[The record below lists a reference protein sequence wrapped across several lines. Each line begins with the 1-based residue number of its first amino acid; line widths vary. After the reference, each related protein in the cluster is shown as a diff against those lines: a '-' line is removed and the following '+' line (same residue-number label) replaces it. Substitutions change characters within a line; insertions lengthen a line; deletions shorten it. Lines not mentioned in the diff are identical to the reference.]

1 MGATKRAHYADEL
14 LELADLFKALGH
26 PARLSI
32 LQNIAK
38 DQELNCKELNEKIPL
53 AQSTISQHLKLL
65 YVYGAV
71 GYKVIGNNAYYSV
84 NHRVIKKC
92 IEGLDRIELILKK
105 HENNEQLSFFL
116 PYLKAISFLKQ
127 ELT

>member
-1 MGATKRAHYADEL
+1 MGATKRANYADEL

-32 LQNIAK
+32 LQNLAK

-53 AQSTISQHLKLL
+53 AQSTISQHLKQL
-65 YVYGAV
+65 YIFGAV
-71 GYKVIGNNAYYSV
+71 GYKVIGSNAYYSV
-84 NHRVIKKC
+84 NQSVVKKC
-92 IEGLDRIELILKK
+92 IKGLNRIETILKK
-105 HENNEQLSFFL
+105 YGKDEQRSFFL
-116 PYLKAISFLKQ
+116 PYLRALAFLKQ

>member
-1 MGATKRAHYADEL
+1 MGATKRSHYTDEL
-14 LELADLFKALGH
+14 LELADLFKILGH

-32 LQNIAK
+32 LQNLAK
-38 DQELNCKELNEKIPL
+38 DSELNCKELNEKIPL

-65 YVYGAV
+65 YIHGAV

-84 NHRVIKKC
+84 NRSVIETC
-92 IEGLDRIELILKK
+92 IKGLDKIESILKK
-105 HENNEQLSFFL
+105 GGNDEQLAFFL
-116 PYLKAISFLKQ
+116 PYLKAISFLKK